1 MNVDVY
7 TANEECVLTPKEAI
21 GRHFIS
27 LGSQHHNY
35 GKCYELICW
44 INITDDVVENPSLSL
59 IYRFEYKNC
68 KMVSQVP
75 IDFVILQLKTAI
87 NLLSNKVNKTTSM
100 YRNYIIL
107 SSKRCLDCLLL
118 DYSFYKYQE
127 KMAKRIQTKW
137 IYHYYNPNSK
147 ICIKIR
153 TRQFMCLQ
161 EELIHIKNKHD

>member
-1 MNVDVY
+1 MNIDVY
-7 TANEECVLTPKEAI
+7 TADKECDLTPKEAI
-21 GRHFIS
+21 GKYFVS

-68 KMVSQVP
+68 KIITQVP
-75 IDFVILQLKTAI
+75 IEFVILNVKMAVK
-87 NLLSNKVNKTTSM
+87 LLSKVNTLNSM
-100 YRNYIIL
+100 YCSYILL
-107 SSKRCLDCLLL
+107 SSQRSLDHLLL

-127 KMAKRIQTKW
+127 KMAKKIQLKW

-161 EELIHIKNKHD
+161 EELLEYKGKK